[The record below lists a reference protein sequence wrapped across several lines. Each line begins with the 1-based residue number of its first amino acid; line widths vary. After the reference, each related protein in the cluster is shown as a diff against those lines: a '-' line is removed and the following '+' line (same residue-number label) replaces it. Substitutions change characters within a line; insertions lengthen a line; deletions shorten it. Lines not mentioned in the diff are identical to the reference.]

1 MSPKQGLVILL
12 TSNKI
17 FNPVRRRSVV
27 VCKYGLFPVQKLV
40 SRCKQSLKGDTVSK
54 SLGLDSH
61 AMDQDVKQWSTPCC
75 LVVFYGDLSPAVQ
88 WCFPAVKEPGESAM
102 RNETRKRESVR
113 ALTADTLAWTSS
125 RLATATTLVVC
136 RLSSGVQ
143 VSGCTEALSS
153 HFFGDALQC
162 LYLTYLG
169 STLVMFLMGWWTT
182 LPGYEALTKVS
193 MSILDGFIVQ

>member
-1 MSPKQGLVILL
+1 MGCLGGGASGDKVQQQKNKEIERQIDKERQRYKATHRLL
-12 TSNKI
+12 
-17 FNPVRRRSVV
+17 
-27 VCKYGLFPVQKLV
+27 LL
-40 SRCKQSLKGDTVSK
+40 
-54 SLGLDSH
+54 
-61 AMDQDVKQWSTPCC
+61 
-75 LVVFYGDLSPAVQ
+75 
-88 WCFPAVKEPGESAM
+88 VKEPGESAM

-169 STLVMFLMGWWTT
+169 STLVMFLMGW
-182 LPGYEALTKVS
+182 
-193 MSILDGFIVQ
+193 